1 MSALENF
8 RKEGGLYDLVMLD
21 IKMPNM
27 IGFELYMQIKKIDN
41 KVKVCFLTGSEV
53 YHGGAYADI
62 LNILDRRYFIQK
74 PIENKEL
81 ITRLNKIIQE

>member
-27 IGFELYMQIKKIDN
+27 NGFELYMQIKKIDN

-53 YHGGAYADI
+53 YHGGAYVDI

>member
-1 MSALENF
+1 
-8 RKEGGLYDLVMLD
+8 
-21 IKMPNM
+21 
-27 IGFELYMQIKKIDN
+27 
-41 KVKVCFLTGSEV
+41 V